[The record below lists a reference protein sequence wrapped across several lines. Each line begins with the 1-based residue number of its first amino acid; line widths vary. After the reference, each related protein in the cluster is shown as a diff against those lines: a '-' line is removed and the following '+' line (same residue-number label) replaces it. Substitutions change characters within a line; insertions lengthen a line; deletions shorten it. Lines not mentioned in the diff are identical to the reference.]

1 MANKFSKPNII
12 INLLGRYNYFRDPT
26 LSAFL
31 TNVDNILSTVLW
43 YKGRKSTSLE
53 PMCMITISDFS
64 LFNVEVTLC
73 SRSFVLAP
81 LKYFRWVL
89 HFVKELLNIF
99 CLYAQADSKHN
110 HFSTIFSRACIRCVR
125 IWLFFL
131 FIVCRGVKTPPNFK
145 SNLFILVHPPH
156 PFLKIPEPTPPL
168 PTPISLTFKVKFSS
182 DLKFYGCF

>member
-1 MANKFSKPNII
+1 MPNKFCKPNII
-12 INLLGRYNYFRDPT
+12 INLLGRYNYFRNPT

-31 TNVDNILSTVLW
+31 TNIDNIHSTVLW
-43 YKGRKSTSLE
+43 HNSRKSISLE

-64 LFNVEVTLC
+64 LFNFEVTLC

-81 LKYFRWVL
+81 LKSFRQVL

-131 FIVCRGVKTPPNFK
+131 FIVRRGVKTPPPFRK
-145 SNLFILVHPPH
+145 QPFHFGTPPH
-156 PFLKIPEPTPPL
+156 PFLKIPEPPPL
-168 PTPISLTFKVKFSS
+168 PPSPSLSR
-182 DLKFYGCF
+182 

>member
-1 MANKFSKPNII
+1 MPNKFCKPNII
-12 INLLGRYNYFRDPT
+12 INLLGRYNYFRNPT

-31 TNVDNILSTVLW
+31 TNIDNILSTVLW
-43 YKGRKSTSLE
+43 HNSRKSISLE

-81 LKYFRWVL
+81 LKSFRQVL

-131 FIVCRGVKTPPNFK
+131 FIVRRGVKTPPNFK
-145 SNLFILVHPPH
+145 INLFILVHPPTH
-156 PFLKIPEPTPPL
+156 FWRFQSLPPSPHLPHFQGKI
-168 PTPISLTFKVKFSS
+168 FKWPKI
-182 DLKFYGCF
+182 L